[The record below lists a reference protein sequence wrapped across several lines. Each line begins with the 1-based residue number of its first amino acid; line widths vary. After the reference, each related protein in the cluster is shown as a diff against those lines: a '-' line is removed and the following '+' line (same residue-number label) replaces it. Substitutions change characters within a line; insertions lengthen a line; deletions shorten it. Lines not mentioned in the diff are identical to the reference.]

1 MNPLRIYAYAARGL
15 AEYIVDNTIAMA
27 EIIQLALIATRRR
40 P

>member
-1 MNPLRIYAYAARGL
+1 MNPLRIPEFAARGI
-15 AEYIVDNTIAMA
+15 AEYLVDNTIAMS